1 MSDLP
6 PPWDPGAP
14 PSTPGAPP
22 AFPDAVELPPSTP
35 SYAHWTREP
44 LIYFWVLLRGRRI
57 GCLWGSSRHQ
67 AAGFLLAPDVSEAE
81 MYAADVWEDRLAEA
95 YARDMQAAEAVRR
108 WKGAA
113 EDQVGGAIPADEEE
127 RRAPSLQALHEVVAP
142 GFPAPEGPSV
152 QDGLF
157 EDGTPADRSA
167 GFGPLFSAPPPTYPE
182 QAAGPVRALPVTL
195 AGTVV
200 GYVWASADG
209 QAAGL
214 REQGTGRNGGRGRG
228 RAVEDAAERLPP
240 GGRLVAGGAAPVRA
254 RARGQAVRGHRPGR
268 ARAGPAGP
276 RRAARARASVRERSG

>member
-67 AAGFLLAPDVSEAE
+67 AAGFLLVPDVSEAE

-209 QAAGL
+209 QVAGYVSREPAGTAGEVAAGL
-214 REQGTGRNGGRGRG
+214 WKMRLSDSHREGVSSLEALRRC
-228 RAVEDAAERLPP
+228 ALAPEDRLSGVIGQDAPEQDLP
-240 GGRLVAGGAAPVRA
+240 GLDALRELA
-254 RARGQAVRGHRPGR
+254 RQ
-268 ARAGPAGP
+268 
-276 RRAARARASVRERSG
+276 

>member
-209 QAAGL
+209 QAADYVSREPAGTAGEVAAGLWKMRLSDSHREGVSSLEALRRCALAPEDRLSGVIGQDAPEQDLPGLDAL
-214 REQGTGRNGGRGRG
+214 RE
-228 RAVEDAAERLPP
+228 L
-240 GGRLVAGGAAPVRA
+240 A
-254 RARGQAVRGHRPGR
+254 RQ
-268 ARAGPAGP
+268 
-276 RRAARARASVRERSG
+276 

>member
-14 PSTPGAPP
+14 PSRPGAPP

-57 GCLWGSSRHQ
+57 GCLWGSPRHQ
-67 AAGFLLAPDVSEAE
+67 AAGFLLVPDVSEAE

-142 GFPAPEGPSV
+142 GYPAPEGPSV

-157 EDGTPADRSA
+157 EDGTPADRSQ

-182 QAAGPVRALPVTL
+182 EAAGPVRSLPVTL

-209 QAAGL
+209 QAAGYVSREPAGTAGEVAAGLWKMRLSDAHREGVSSLEALRRCALAPEDRLSGVIGQDAPEQELPGLDAL
-214 REQGTGRNGGRGRG
+214 RE
-228 RAVEDAAERLPP
+228 L
-240 GGRLVAGGAAPVRA
+240 A
-254 RARGQAVRGHRPGR
+254 RQ
-268 ARAGPAGP
+268 
-276 RRAARARASVRERSG
+276 